1 MIENTIKNIDD
12 TYKAEL
18 NFVDEFNLSRHGMIL
33 EIKQE
38 FNTIKLCL
46 QQAGLL
52 DKQYQPM
59 LDRIIVM
66 PLRKLLCEQSSVLL
80 KVCPD
85 FKMPP
90 LEGIETKIGDDQYL
104 IHTPFI
110 IKQMDDWIPVENWL
124 EQIISWFDRDEN
136 NIAKMIPKF
145 LYEYIVKRLN
155 SKQYRHM
162 KNEFVS
168 LFKCEQVEYHGEIM
182 DVYVRVYPNDEQK
195 NIRIFEILDEIG
207 YNKLSLYNYIKHLS
221 DKRGAHIDVGHSL
234 VVELVNYPD
243 SNGMTAIH
251 YLAVQ
256 MIYAAKKQIAE
267 LNDYWPEIPELIF
280 ENE

>member
-1 MIENTIKNIDD
+1 MDVNAIRNVDEI
-12 TYKAEL
+12 YKAEL
-18 NFVDEFNLSRHGMIL
+18 NFVDEFNLKRHGMIE

-46 QQAGLL
+46 QQAGML

-66 PLRKLLCEQSSVLL
+66 PLRKLLCEESSVLL
-80 KVCPD
+80 AVCPM

-90 LEGIETKIGDDQYL
+90 LTGIEVVLGDNQHL
-104 IHTPFI
+104 MHTPFV
-110 IKQMDDWIPVENWL
+110 IKKMDEWIPVELWL
-124 EQIISWFDRDEN
+124 EQIISWFDRDET
-136 NIAKMIPKF
+136 NIARMIPKF
-145 LYEYIVKRLN
+145 SYEYIVKKLN
-155 SKQYRHM
+155 SRQYRHM
-162 KNEFVS
+162 KDEFIA

-182 DVYVRVYPNDEQK
+182 DVYTRVYPDDKYK

-243 SNGMTAIH
+243 GDGMTAIH
-251 YLAVQ
+251 YFAIQ
-256 MIYAAKKQIAE
+256 MIYAAKKQIVE
-267 LNDYWPEIPELIF
+267 LNDYWPEMPEMIF
-280 ENE
+280 EDN